1 MRRFS
6 SSGGLLLL
14 SLATYLACLPLIG
27 FSVYNGPW
35 HSWKV
40 LTYGW
45 IGMLVGHPAH
55 FLWLANPAVLTA
67 WILMAVSLA
76 EGSKA
81 TKVIAVSASGLALVL
96 AAGSLL
102 PLSIVANEG
111 GVPEQIG
118 SREAGYWL
126 WLTSMLAAF
135 AGAIF
140 LPTSRKVGG
149 SADSL

>member
-1 MRRFS
+1 MRKFS

-40 LTYGW
+40 LAYGW
-45 IGMLVGHPAH
+45 IGMLIGHPAH

-67 WILMAVSLA
+67 WILMAISLSA
-76 EGSKA
+76 GSKA
-81 TKVIAVSASGLALVL
+81 TKVIAIAASSIALVL
-96 AAGSLL
+96 AASFLL
-102 PLSIVANEG
+102 PVTIVANEG
-111 GVPEQIG
+111 AVPEQIR

-126 WLTSMLAAF
+126 WLTSMLIAVAA
-135 AGAIF
+135 AIL
-140 LPTSRKVGG
+140 LPTSRQTGPM
-149 SADSL
+149 SEA